1 MYFSRSSKKICMYQG
16 VIAKVSA
23 FGIDI
28 VGGGEESEAE
38 NKAGVTDGR
47 NPNRAHPG
55 GYSQRDASSWG
66 ISYGWGS
73 QFPDRS
79 GSKYEHG
86 PSLVYC
92 VVGSRVGEW

>member
-1 MYFSRSSKKICMYQG
+1 MHQG
-16 VIAKVSA
+16 VITKVSA

-55 GYSQRDASSWG
+55 GYS
-66 ISYGWGS
+66 
-73 QFPDRS
+73 
-79 GSKYEHG
+79 
-86 PSLVYC
+86 
-92 VVGSRVGEW
+92 

>member
-1 MYFSRSSKKICMYQG
+1 MHQG
-16 VIAKVSA
+16 VIVKVLA

-55 GYSQRDASSWG
+55 GYSRRDASSWG
-66 ISYGWGS
+66 VSYGWGNR
-73 QFPDRS
+73 FLDRS
-79 GSKYEHG
+79 GSGYEHG
-86 PSLVYC
+86 PSQVCC
-92 VVGSRVGEW
+92 VVGSQVGER